1 MSQIIRT
8 KGALSYLMV
17 VFLNAFLDLGHK
29 ITIQNTILKVYDGE
43 HQIILT
49 AILNA
54 LILLPFIILF
64 TPAGFAGDRF
74 PKNIVMRVSAAFAVG
89 VTLAI
94 TFCYYTG
101 QFWIAFVMTFILAMQ
116 SAIYSPAK
124 SGYIKSLFGK
134 DRLAEG
140 NGLAQATVICAIL
153 LSTFLFSQVFENFY
167 RSDAVTEADVLVAVA
182 PIGWLLVATSLL
194 EVLLC
199 YRLPTLDVG
208 TKSEFRPVEHLS
220 GRAAIRALKPLISND
235 IIRLSVLGLAVFW
248 AVGQV
253 QLAAFGNFAEQVLG
267 ITDTRIING
276 TIASSGV
283 GIALGSFLAMRWSR
297 GYIETG
303 LIPIGAMGVCTG
315 LFLVIHINVIWVH
328 AVNFFVM
335 GIAGGLFI
343 VPLNALIQ
351 FNARSE
357 ELGTV
362 IAGNNFL
369 QNIAMTTFLML
380 TCVLTILGVSD
391 YLFPII
397 AVVALTGC
405 IFTVLKLPQ
414 SLVRFIFSSTVK
426 RHYKIKVSGLNSIP
440 EQGGVLLLGNHISWI
455 DWAIL
460 QIAAPRPI
468 RFVMEKSIYDRWYI
482 NWIAKIFGAVPIE
495 VGGGGNEALS
505 KISVLLDLGEVV
517 CIFPE
522 GTISRTGHLVQF
534 RKGFERVPSLVK
546 NTYVIVPFYLQGLR
560 GSQFSMSS
568 TRLRESYSYSPL
580 RELVVTFGSPL
591 ANDVSAGVVKREV
604 LRLSVASWQT
614 HVETLPTLQDA
625 WITSVKRSKNL
636 PSLVDEGSKPLTAI
650 RALCAAI
657 AISVRISKKVVNQ
670 NVGLLLPS
678 SGGAALANMGSLLA
692 GKTVVNLNYTSNFLD
707 IKAACET
714 AEIKVIV
721 TSNTFLKKLEARG
734 IDIRA
739 AFQGQELIHLE
750 ELVKEIPKLE
760 LGFYWLTVKL
770 LPENFVRLIYSR
782 NENTDK
788 VAAILF
794 SSGSEGSPKGISL
807 THKNIMANIKQVSE
821 IVNAQPNDVMMGS
834 LPLFHAFGLT
844 VTTLLPLIEG
854 IPLVCQPDPTDALS
868 TAKSISRHGVSI
880 MCATSSLLRLYN
892 QNKKIH
898 PLLLDSLRLVVSG
911 AEKLDDRVRQDFQ
924 VKFGKAVLE
933 GYGTTE
939 TSPVATCNLPDQL
952 EPSRLKIQKGSQLGT
967 VGMPLPGTS
976 CIIVDPE
983 TLDELPIGDAGMVL
997 IGGPQVMQGY
1007 LGEPDKTQAVIKEID
1022 GFRWYMT
1029 GDKGM
1034 IDEDGFLTIIDR
1046 YSRFVKI
1053 RGEMISL
1060 TAVERA
1066 LRSVILEGV
1075 GIIAVGLP
1083 DHLRGEKI
1091 VLVSDQ
1097 ELDLTSIRKK
1107 MLDLG
1112 CQALMLPSE
1121 YQVVDSIPLLG
1132 SGKADVRR
1140 ARSMAIELQ

>member
-1 MSQIIRT
+1 MSQIIKT
-8 KGALSYLMV
+8 KGAFSYLMV

-54 LILLPFIILF
+54 LILLPFILLF

-74 PKNIVMRVSAAFAVG
+74 PKNVVMRLSAALAVG
-89 VTLAI
+89 ITLAI

-101 QFWIAFVMTFILAMQ
+101 QFWTAFVMTFILAMQ

-153 LSTFLFSQVFENFY
+153 VSTFLFSQVFEHLY
-167 RSDAVTEADVLVAVA
+167 PSDAITEADVLVAVA
-182 PIGWLLVATSLL
+182 PIGWLLVVTSLL
-194 EVLLC
+194 EALLC
-199 YRLPTLDVG
+199 YRLPQLDFG
-208 TKSEFRPVEHLS
+208 TKIEFRPVEHLS
-220 GRAAIRALKPLISND
+220 GRAAIRALRPLISNE

-267 ITDTRIING
+267 ITDTRVING
-276 TIASSGV
+276 TMAASGI
-283 GIALGSFLAMRWSR
+283 GIALGSFLAIRWSR

-303 LIPIGAMGVCTG
+303 LIPIGAMGICTG
-315 LFLVIHINVIWVH
+315 LFLVVHLDVIWLH
-328 AVNFFVM
+328 AVNFFIM

-369 QNIAMTTFLML
+369 QNITMITFLAL
-380 TCVLTILGVSD
+380 TCVLTVMGVSA

-397 AVVALTGC
+397 AVVALSGC
-405 IFTVLKLPQ
+405 VFTVLKLPQ
-414 SLVRFIFSSTVK
+414 SLIRFIVTSTIK

-440 EQGGVLLLGNHISWI
+440 EQGGVLLLGNHVSWI

-468 RFVMEKSIYDRWYI
+468 RFVMERSIYDRWYI
-482 NWIAKIFGAVPIE
+482 NWIVKIFGAVPIE
-495 VGGGGNEALS
+495 LGDGGKDALLEVS
-505 KISVLLDLGEVV
+505 KLLDVGEVV

-534 RKGFERVPSLVK
+534 RRGFERLPALAK
-546 NTYVIVPFYLQGLR
+546 NTYVIIPFYLQGLR

-568 TRLRESYSYSPL
+568 TRLRKNYSYSSL
-580 RELVVTFGSPL
+580 RDLVVAFGLPL
-591 ANDVSAGVVKREV
+591 ANDVSAGIVKRQI
-604 LRLSVASWQT
+604 LRLSMASWQSY
-614 HVETLPTLQDA
+614 VETLPTLQNA

-636 PSLVDEGSKPLTAI
+636 PSLVDEGSAPLAAI

-657 AISVRISKKVVNQ
+657 AISVRISKKVADQ

-692 GKTVVNLNYTSNFLD
+692 GKTVVNLNYTSNLSD
-707 IKAACET
+707 ITSACET

-721 TSNTFLKKLEARG
+721 TSNTFLKKLKARG

-739 AFQGQELIHLE
+739 AFHGQELIHLE
-750 ELVKEIPKLE
+750 ELVAEIPKIE
-760 LGFYWLTVKL
+760 LGLYWLLVKF
-770 LPENFVRLIYSR
+770 LPESLLRLIYSH
-782 NENTDK
+782 NNDTDK
-788 VAAILF
+788 IAAVLF

-807 THKNIMANIKQVSE
+807 THKNIMSNIKQVAE
-821 IVNAQPNDVMMGS
+821 IVNAQSDDVMLGS

-844 VTTLLPLIEG
+844 VTTFLPLIEG

-880 MCATSSLLRLYN
+880 MCGTSSLLRLYTQN
-892 QNKKIH
+892 QKIH
-898 PLLLDSLRLVVSG
+898 PLLLASLRLVVSG
-911 AEKLDDRVRQDFQ
+911 AEKLDDKVRQDFQ
-924 VKFGKAVLE
+924 SKFGKTILE

-939 TSPVATCNLPDQL
+939 TAPVASCNLPDQL

-967 VGMPLPGTS
+967 VGMPVPGTS

-983 TLDELPIGDAGMVL
+983 TFEELPIGDAGMVL
-997 IGGPQVMQGY
+997 ISGPQVMHGY
-1007 LGEPDKTQAVIKEID
+1007 LGEPDKTKGVIKEID
-1022 GFRWYMT
+1022 GFKWYVS
-1029 GDKGM
+1029 GDKG
-1034 IDEDGFLTIIDR
+1034 IVDEDGFLTIIDR

-1066 LRSVILEGV
+1066 LRSVISEEV

-1083 DHLRGEKI
+1083 DAIRGEKI
-1091 VLVSDQ
+1091 VLVCDL
-1097 ELDLTSIRKK
+1097 ELDLTSVRKK

-1112 CQALMLPSE
+1112 CPALMLPSE
-1121 YQVVDSIPLLG
+1121 YQVVNSIPLLG

-1140 ARSMAIELQ
+1140 ARAMAVEFQ

>member
-1 MSQIIRT
+1 MSQIIKT
-8 KGALSYLMV
+8 KGAFSYLMV

-54 LILLPFIILF
+54 LILLPFILLF

-74 PKNIVMRVSAAFAVG
+74 PKNVVMRLSAAFAVG
-89 VTLAI
+89 ITFAI

-101 QFWIAFVMTFILAMQ
+101 QFWIAFFMTFILAMQ

-153 LSTFLFSQVFENFY
+153 VSTFLFSQVFEHFY
-167 RSDAVTEADVLVAVA
+167 PSDAITEADVLVAVA
-182 PIGWLLVATSLL
+182 PIGWLLVVTSLL

-199 YRLPTLDVG
+199 YRLPQLDFG
-208 TKSEFRPVEHLS
+208 TKIEFRPVEHVS
-220 GRAAIRALKPLISND
+220 GRAAVRALRPLMSNE

-267 ITDTRIING
+267 IADTRIING
-276 TIASSGV
+276 TIAASGV

-303 LIPIGAMGVCTG
+303 LVPIGAMGICIG
-315 LFLVIHINVIWVH
+315 LFLVVHLNVIWLH
-328 AVNFFVM
+328 ALNFFVM

-351 FNARSE
+351 FNARPK

-369 QNIAMTTFLML
+369 QNIAMTTFLVL
-380 TCVLTILGVSD
+380 TCVLTVLGVSD

-397 AVVALTGC
+397 AVVALVGC
-405 IFTVLKLPQ
+405 VFTVAKLPQ
-414 SLVRFIFSSTVK
+414 SLIRFIVSSTIK

-468 RFVMEKSIYDRWYI
+468 RFVMERSIYDRWYI
-482 NWIAKIFGAVPIE
+482 NWIVKIFGAVPIE
-495 VGGGGNEALS
+495 VGNGGNEALIEVS
-505 KISVLLDLGEVV
+505 KLLDMGEVV

-534 RKGFERVPSLVK
+534 RNGFERVRSLAK

-568 TRLRESYSYSPL
+568 THLRKSYSYSSL
-580 RELVVTFGSPL
+580 RDLVVTFGLPL
-591 ANDVSAGVVKREV
+591 ANDVSTGIVKRQV
-604 LRLSVASWQT
+604 LRLSVASWESY
-614 HVETLPTLQDA
+614 VETLPTLQNA

-636 PSLVDEGSKPLTAI
+636 PSLVDEGSAPLTSI

-657 AISVRISKKVVNQ
+657 AISVRISKKVANQ

-678 SGGAALANMGSLLA
+678 SGGATLANMGSLLA
-692 GKTVVNLNYTSNFLD
+692 GKAVVNLNYTSNLSD
-707 IKAACET
+707 ITSACET

-721 TSNTFLKKLEARG
+721 TSNTFLKKLKARG
-734 IDIRA
+734 IDIRT
-739 AFQGQELIHLE
+739 AFQGQELIYLE
-750 ELVKEIPKLE
+750 ELVREIPKIE
-760 LGFYWLTVKL
+760 LGLYWLTVKL
-770 LPENFVRLIYSR
+770 LPESFVRLLYSHH
-782 NENTDK
+782 NDTDK
-788 VAAILF
+788 IAAILF

-807 THKNIMANIKQVSE
+807 THKNIMANIKQVAE
-821 IVNAQPNDVMMGS
+821 IVNAKPDDVMMGS

-880 MCATSSLLRLYN
+880 MCGTSSLLRLYTQN
-892 QNKKIH
+892 QKIH
-898 PLLLDSLRLVVSG
+898 PLLLVSLRLVVSG

-924 VKFGKAVLE
+924 VKFGKAILE

-939 TSPVATCNLPDQL
+939 TAPVATCNLPDQL

-967 VGMPLPGTS
+967 VGMPVPGTT

-983 TLDELPIGDAGMVL
+983 TFEELPIGDAGMVL
-997 IGGPQVMQGY
+997 IGGPQVMHGY
-1007 LGEPDKTQAVIKEID
+1007 VGEPEKTKAAIKEID
-1022 GFRWYMT
+1022 GFRWYVS
-1029 GDKGM
+1029 GDKGI

-1060 TAVERA
+1060 AAVERA
-1066 LRSVILEGV
+1066 LRSVISEEV

-1083 DHLRGEKI
+1083 DATRGEKI
-1091 VLVSDQ
+1091 VLVSDR
-1097 ELDLTSIRKK
+1097 ELDLTVIRKK

-1112 CQALMLPSE
+1112 CQALMLPAE
-1121 YQVVDSIPLLG
+1121 YQVVNSIPLLG

-1140 ARSMAIELQ
+1140 ARAMAVKFQ